1 MKVNVIFFGKLAE
14 IAGTSSTV
22 QGVETSDV
30 LQQQL
35 HLKYPALSKEKY
47 MIAVDKK
54 MIKENTVLADN
65 CTVALM
71 PPFSGG

>member
-1 MKVNVIFFGKLAE
+1 MQVNVLFFGKLAE
-14 IAGTSSTV
+14 IAGTN
-22 QGVETSDV
+22 QELREAETTDD
-30 LQQQL
+30 LQKQL

-54 MIKENTVLADN
+54 MIKENALLTDG